1 MFLLHLI
8 LDLAALLLWVNW
20 RGMGFK
26 EFVPYR
32 STLVH
37 TLRSAELRPLGRWRY
52 LAALGALLFLRGF
65 IYQMIGPAL
74 QWVPTID
81 LGVLTVPFR
90 SDQPW
95 RMTLYSFLAFGI
107 LLIAFH
113 LWLLIVSIVNRTI
126 PDTQPVQHLVR
137 LHLGPVEHWPAVLKL
152 LLPILV
158 VLLLW
163 LPLHPL
169 LVSAGLLPPASGFV
183 LLLEQGLVLGFAS
196 MLYSKPLLL
205 AALSLHLLNSYVHLG
220 RSPLIDFA
228 SDTARNLLKLLS
240 WLPLCWRRIDFAPIV
255 LGVLIWLAARA
266 WELVLSS
273 LFRKLPL

>member
-1 MFLLHLI
+1 MPILHFI
-8 LDLAALLLWVNW
+8 LNVAALLLWVNW

-52 LAALGALLFLRGF
+52 LAALGALLFLRGLV
-65 IYQMIGPAL
+65 YQMIGPAL

-81 LGVLTVPFR
+81 LRVLTIPFR

-95 RMTLYSFLAFGI
+95 RMPLYSFLAFGI
-107 LLIAFH
+107 LLVAFH
-113 LWLLIVSIVNRTI
+113 LWLLLLSIVNRAI
-126 PDTQPVQHLVR
+126 SDTQPVQHLVR
-137 LHLGPVEHWPAVLKL
+137 LHLGPVENWPAALKL
-152 LLPILV
+152 LLPVLV

-163 LPLHPL
+163 LPLHSL
-169 LVSAGLLPPASGFV
+169 LASAGLLPSASGV
-183 LLLEQGLVLGFAS
+183 ALVLEQGLVLGFAS
-196 MLYSKPLLL
+196 MLYWKPLLL
-205 AALSLHLLNSYVHLG
+205 AALAVHLLNSYVHLG

-228 SDTARNLLKLLS
+228 SSTARNLLKLLS
-240 WLPLCWRRIDFAPIV
+240 WLPLCWRRIDFAPVV
-255 LGVLIWLAARA
+255 LGVLIWLMARG
-266 WELVLSS
+266 WELALGS

>member
-1 MFLLHLI
+1 
-8 LDLAALLLWVNW
+8 
-20 RGMGFK
+20 
-26 EFVPYR
+26 
-32 STLVH
+32 
-37 TLRSAELRPLGRWRY
+37 
-52 LAALGALLFLRGF
+52 
-65 IYQMIGPAL
+65 
-74 QWVPTID
+74 
-81 LGVLTVPFR
+81 
-90 SDQPW
+90 
-95 RMTLYSFLAFGI
+95 FGI

-273 LFRKLPL
+273 LFRKLPF